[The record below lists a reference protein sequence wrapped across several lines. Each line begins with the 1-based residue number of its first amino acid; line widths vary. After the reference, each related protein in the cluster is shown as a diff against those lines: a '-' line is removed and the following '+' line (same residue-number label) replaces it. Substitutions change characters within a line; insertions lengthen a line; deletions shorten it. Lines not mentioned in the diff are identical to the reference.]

1 MNRKSTLLLLLFLLL
16 LLLLIFL
23 FLPLLLRC
31 QVKLWTY
38 TASLVTK
45 VSEPTDSSANG
56 LWTVYQYEDSAMTAT
71 FSTLIMDN
79 SLMKPKDARSNVS
92 AYVSD
97 AGALAVIGFFL
108 TSGTQV

>member
-1 MNRKSTLLLLLFLLL
+1 
-16 LLLLIFL
+16 
-23 FLPLLLRC
+23 
-31 QVKLWTY
+31 
-38 TASLVTK
+38 
-45 VSEPTDSSANG
+45 
-56 LWTVYQYEDSAMTAT
+56 MTAT